1 MKGTVYS
8 GIVFAPEHPFADLHG
23 LIRVCIRERS
33 WGPVTL
39 KLQEAFGT
47 RQSWGWNCRIWNV
60 SKSNAECL
68 VTEGRYGE
76 LFACRIMLQY
86 LDPMHY
92 KPVKQKNPNPAEVGI
107 HTGLPPK
114 EL

>member
-8 GIVFAPEHPFADLHG
+8 GIVVAPDHPDADLHG

-33 WGPVTL
+33 WEAVER
-39 KLQEAFGT
+39 KLERAFDPLAAPWNS
-47 RQSWGWNCRIWNV
+47 RLWGQT
-60 SKSNAECL
+60 KSNAEIL
-68 VTEGRYGE
+68 ATEGRYGE
-76 LFACRIMLQY
+76 LLACPLVLAY
-86 LDPMHY
+86 LDPKHY
-92 KPVKQKNPNPAEVGI
+92 KPVKSKSKPAGAGV